1 MRLAEDILKVKT
13 MPTSSQRLQVAYTFD
28 SNL

>member
-13 MPTSSQRLQVAYTFD
+13 MPTNSQRLQVAYTFIVI
-28 SNL
+28 